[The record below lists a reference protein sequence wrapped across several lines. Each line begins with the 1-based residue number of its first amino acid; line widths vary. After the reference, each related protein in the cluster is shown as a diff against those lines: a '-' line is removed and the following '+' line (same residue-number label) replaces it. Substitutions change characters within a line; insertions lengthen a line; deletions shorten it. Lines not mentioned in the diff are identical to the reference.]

1 MIPKPPNTYR
11 VQCQTILPHKFK
23 TGFLKVLR
31 RPCFLRHKS
40 KYVVFFKKRT
50 KNKFHIRV
58 KASCVLLNVV

>member
-40 KYVVFFKKRT
+40 KYVVFLKKEQKTNFILGLKR
-50 KNKFHIRV
+50 HV
-58 KASCVLLNVV
+58 YY